1 MARNMLVRAHGL
13 LYLAVVK
20 TFGQILESAE
30 ELSIEDQETLV
41 SILRRWLAD
50 ERRAE
55 LIQAVR
61 EARQEYKAGRCRP
74 ASPAEITKKIR
85 A

>member
-1 MARNMLVRAHGL
+1 M
-13 LYLAVVK
+13 LYLVVVK

-30 ELSIEDQETLV
+30 ELSVEEQETLV
-41 SILRRWLAD
+41 SILQRRLAD
-50 ERRAE
+50 ERREE
-55 LIQAVR
+55 LVQAVR

-74 ASPAEITKKIR
+74 ASPAEILKKIR